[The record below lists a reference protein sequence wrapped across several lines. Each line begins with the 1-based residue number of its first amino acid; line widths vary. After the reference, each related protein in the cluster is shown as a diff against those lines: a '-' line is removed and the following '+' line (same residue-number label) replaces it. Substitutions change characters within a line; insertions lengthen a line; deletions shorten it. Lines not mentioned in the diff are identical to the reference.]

1 MLSSVEITRGFTA
14 PERDH
19 VAALYWEA
27 FGRKLRP
34 AFRDADTG
42 RAEVA
47 ASLRPGNVL
56 VARRDGRV
64 VGVCGFRSGGAGAVS
79 GGGTRARLG
88 LLGAL
93 RAALVLA
100 PLRRGDVP
108 GVLVLDGLCVDAG
121 HRSAGIGSALLT
133 AADALAR
140 DLGLRAV
147 QLTVV
152 DTNPRAEALYRRRGY
167 TEVGHGDLGPLAGVY
182 GFDRYRT
189 LRRPVDAPSPAR
201 RPA

>member
-1 MLSSVEITRGFTA
+1 MEITRGFTA

-34 AFRDADTG
+34 AFRDAATG

-56 VARRDGRV
+56 VARRDGHV
-64 VGVCGFRSGGAGAVS
+64 VGVCGFRHAGGGAVS
-79 GGGTRARLG
+79 GGGTRTRLG
-88 LLGAL
+88 PLGAL
-93 RAALVLA
+93 RAALLLA

-108 GVLVLDGLCVDAG
+108 GVLVLDGLCVDTA
-121 HRSAGIGSALLT
+121 HRSRGVGSALLAA
-133 AADALAR
+133 AADLAR
-140 DLGLRAV
+140 DLGLHAV

-152 DTNPRAEALYRRRGY
+152 DTNPRAETLYRRLGY
-167 TEVGHGDLGPLAGVY
+167 TDAGHGDLGPLAGLY
-182 GFDRYRT
+182 GFSRYRT
-189 LRRPVDAPSPAR
+189 LRRPLTPGPARSPA
-201 RPA
+201 